1 VVLDRAAHL
10 APAEA
15 PADTARVI
23 LETAGIDAGPVTL
36 AHRSAAGMV
45 VRRAVPG
52 DEHVE
57 RATAAATD
65 LTSEFQEFITAYA

>member
-1 VVLDRAAHL
+1 
-10 APAEA
+10 
-15 PADTARVI
+15 
-23 LETAGIDAGPVTL
+23 
-36 AHRSAAGMV
+36 MV